1 MNDFIIDYNS
11 AIPLYKQI
19 YNSIKNKICSGELKP
34 GDKIETEYE
43 LSVKYSVSR
52 ITIRNAVMEL
62 VEEGFLQRIQGKG
75 TFVSDSKNVYDA
87 NDSIGFT
94 RSCLI
99 AGKKATSKLISSGF
113 TYPNEEDMIFFNIEK
128 KDQIIFTKR
137 LRLVDN
143 IPAMIETNHYSIYFS
158 FLLKENLEGS
168 LFEILKNKY
177 NIFVKNKVRS
187 LETAFPNKE
196 EIELLNIKKNT
207 PLLLFKDEQLDQ
219 NGNNIF
225 ISRQVYCS
233 ENVKFYL

>member
-1 MNDFIIDYNS
+1 
-11 AIPLYKQI
+11 
-19 YNSIKNKICSGELKP
+19 
-34 GDKIETEYE
+34 
-43 LSVKYSVSR
+43 
-52 ITIRNAVMEL
+52 
-62 VEEGFLQRIQGKG
+62 
-75 TFVSDSKNVYDA
+75 
-87 NDSIGFT
+87 
-94 RSCLI
+94 
-99 AGKKATSKLISSGF
+99 
-113 TYPNEEDMIFFNIEK
+113 
-128 KDQIIFTKR
+128 
-137 LRLVDN
+137 
-143 IPAMIETNHYSIYFS
+143 MIETNHYSIYFS